1 MEPKIYEQ
9 IDNYILQIL
18 LVFGGA
24 VIASLSSTLA
34 YLWWTWRTEQ
44 RERIEIDKVNAQAM
58 NAVANQLS
66 NLRDALD
73 EFRHTISK
81 Q

>member
-1 MEPKIYEQ
+1 
-9 IDNYILQIL
+9 
-18 LVFGGA
+18 
-24 VIASLSSTLA
+24 LA
-34 YLWWTWRTEQ
+34 YLWWTWRSEQ
-44 RERIEIDKVNAQAM
+44 RERIDIDKVNAQAM